1 MLCVLLCASCA
12 SQPSSVPENVTVGSP
27 ERVTAGPAAAASDA
41 APRIVA
47 MQFSS
52 LDVKRPATWSG
63 RIVTST
69 NVASV
74 ELRTNQF
81 TISVPRT
88 AFGDFRFNLNVF
100 DVPSEFVRH
109 YQLRVI
115 ARNAAGLEA
124 EEDVP
129 FRIR

>member
-1 MLCVLLCASCA
+1 M
-12 SQPSSVPENVTVGSP
+12 
-27 ERVTAGPAAAASDA
+27 R
-41 APRIVA
+41 
-47 MQFSS
+47 FSS

-74 ELRTNQF
+74 EMRTNQF
-81 TISVPRT
+81 SISVPRT
-88 AFGDFRFNLNVF
+88 AFGDFRFDLNVL
-100 DVPSEFVRH
+100 DVPPDFVRH
-109 YQLRVI
+109 YDLHVI
-115 ARNAAGLEA
+115 ARNAAGVEA